1 MTTDRYN
8 PRETEPRWQK
18 IWTDRRVFEARHDPS
33 RPKYYVLEMFPYP
46 SGRIHMGHVRNY
58 TMGDVIARFRK
69 AMGYNVL
76 HPMGWDAFGMPAE
89 NAAIERGVHP
99 KAWTYDNIAAMRGQL
114 KSLGLAFDWSR
125 EFATCDP
132 SYYRHEQEMFVD
144 FLKAGLVERKVSMV
158 NWDPVDQTVLAN
170 EQVIDGRGWRSGAI
184 VEKRELAQWFL
195 KISDFSEELL
205 SALDGLDDWPEKV
218 RLMQANWIGRS
229 EGMRFSFTL
238 EDEAGRQ
245 LDDRLTVYTTRHDT
259 IFGASFCALSADHA
273 LVRTLEPKVPGLA
286 EFRREVAALGTS
298 EESIERAEKKGFPL
312 KLYARHPF
320 REGVR
325 LPVYAANFVLMG
337 YGEGAIFG
345 CPAHDQRD
353 LDFARKYGLPVI
365 PVVAPKG
372 TDPSRFVVGDEA
384 FLEKEGDQTVL
395 INSDFLDGMG
405 VPEAKEA
412 IAGRMEAAG
421 IGERKVNYRLRDWG
435 VSRQRYWGCPI
446 PVIHCAR
453 CGVVPVPKPDLPVT
467 LPEDVTFDK
476 PGNPLIHHPTW
487 KATSCPSC
495 GGAAQRETD
504 TFDTFIDSSWYF
516 ARFCSPHAH
525 VPVDRAEA
533 RYWMPVDQYI
543 GGVEH
548 AILHLL
554 YSRFY
559 ARAMTITGHLDLKEP
574 FASLFTQGMV
584 VHETFRTADGEWIL
598 PAEVERR
605 GDGFVHIKTGEEILT
620 GGIEKMSKSK
630 KNVVDPEAII
640 DRYGADTARWFVLSD
655 TPPERDIEWTEN
667 GVEGA
672 WRFTQRIWRLVADA
686 QQKSAGAEKGI
697 PADISADALEL
708 RRATHRALAAVS
720 EDLAGLRFNRGI
732 ARIYELA
739 NALTAALQKN
749 DRSGGMAAAIREAG
763 ETFVILIAP
772 MMPHLAEECWRVLG
786 HDTLVVDEPWPRAVP
801 ALVTSDE
808 VTIAV
813 QVNGKRRDEIRLPKG
828 LPQAKVETA
837 VLALENV
844 KRALDGKP
852 VRKVIVVT
860 DRIANVVSG

>member
-1 MTTDRYN
+1 
-8 PRETEPRWQK
+8 
-18 IWTDRRVFEARHDPS
+18 
-33 RPKYYVLEMFPYP
+33 
-46 SGRIHMGHVRNY
+46 
-58 TMGDVIARFRK
+58 
-69 AMGYNVL
+69 
-76 HPMGWDAFGMPAE
+76 MPAE

-114 KSLGLAFDWSR
+114 KSLGLAFDWTR

-132 SYYRHEQEMFVD
+132 SYYRHEQEMFID
-144 FLKAGLVERKVSMV
+144 FMKAGLVERKVSMV

-170 EQVIDGRGWRSGAI
+170 EQVIDGRGWRSGAV

-205 SALDGLDDWPEKV
+205 TALDGLASWPEKV

-238 EDEAGRQ
+238 EDDNGGA
-245 LDDRLTVYTTRHDT
+245 LDEKLTVYTTRHDT
-259 IFGASFCALSADHA
+259 IFGASFCALSADHP
-273 LVRTLEPKVPGLA
+273 LVRTLEPQIPGLA

-312 KLYARHPF
+312 KLFARHPF
-320 REGVR
+320 REGVK

-372 TDPSRFVVGDEA
+372 TDPSRFIIGDEA
-384 FLEKEGDQTVL
+384 FREKEGDQTVL
-395 INSDFLDGMG
+395 INSDFLDGMS

-412 IAGRMEAAG
+412 IARRMETAG

-446 PVIHCAR
+446 PVIHCAQ
-453 CGVVPVPKPDLPVT
+453 CGVVPVPKADLPVT

-476 PGNPLIHHPTW
+476 PGNPLVHHPTW
-487 KATSCPSC
+487 KDTSCPRC
-495 GGAAQRETD
+495 GGKAQRETD

-516 ARFCSPHAH
+516 ARFCSPHAE

-559 ARAMTITGHLDLKEP
+559 ARAMTLTHHLDLNEP

-584 VHETFRTADGEWIL
+584 VHETYRTEAGEWIL
-598 PAEVERR
+598 PAEVERK
-605 GDGFVHIKTGEEILT
+605 GDGYVHVKTGEVILT

-640 DRYGADTARWFVLSD
+640 ESYGADTARWFVLSD
-655 TPPERDIEWTEN
+655 TPPERDIEWTET

-672 WRFTQRIWRLVADA
+672 WRFTQRIWRIVADI
-686 QQKSAGAEKGI
+686 QQKAAGADVGF
-697 PADISADALEL
+697 PPDISADALEL
-708 RRATHRALAAVS
+708 RRFTHRTIQAVS
-720 EDLAGLRFNRGI
+720 EDLQGLRFNRGI

-739 NALTAALQKN
+739 NVLTAVLQKN
-749 DRSGGMAAAIREAG
+749 DPSGGMAAAIREAG
-763 ETFVILIAP
+763 ETFIVLIAP

-786 HDTLVVDEPWPRAVP
+786 HKTLVVDEPWPRADP
-801 ALVTSDE
+801 ALVMSDE

-837 VLALENV
+837 VLALEKV

>member
-1 MTTDRYN
+1 
-8 PRETEPRWQK
+8 
-18 IWTDRRVFEARHDPS
+18 
-33 RPKYYVLEMFPYP
+33 
-46 SGRIHMGHVRNY
+46 
-58 TMGDVIARFRK
+58 
-69 AMGYNVL
+69 
-76 HPMGWDAFGMPAE
+76 
-89 NAAIERGVHP
+89 
-99 KAWTYDNIAAMRGQL
+99 
-114 KSLGLAFDWSR
+114 
-125 EFATCDP
+125 
-132 SYYRHEQEMFVD
+132 
-144 FLKAGLVERKVSMV
+144 
-158 NWDPVDQTVLAN
+158 
-170 EQVIDGRGWRSGAI
+170 
-184 VEKRELAQWFL
+184 
-195 KISDFSEELL
+195 
-205 SALDGLDDWPEKV
+205 
-218 RLMQANWIGRS
+218 
-229 EGMRFSFTL
+229 
-238 EDEAGRQ
+238 
-245 LDDRLTVYTTRHDT
+245 
-259 IFGASFCALSADHA
+259 
-273 LVRTLEPKVPGLA
+273 
-286 EFRREVAALGTS
+286 
-298 EESIERAEKKGFPL
+298 
-312 KLYARHPF
+312 
-320 REGVR
+320 
-325 LPVYAANFVLMG
+325 MG

-372 TDPSRFVVGDEA
+372 TDPNRFIIGKEA
-384 FLEKEGDQTVL
+384 FLEKEGGQTL
-395 INSDFLDGMG
+395 MINSDFLDGMT

-412 IAGRMEAAG
+412 IARRMEAG
-421 IGERKVNYRLRDWG
+421 GFGERKVNYRLRDWG

-446 PVIHCAR
+446 PVIHCAK
-453 CGVVPVPKPDLPVT
+453 CGVVPVPKTDLPVT

-487 KATSCPSC
+487 KDTTCPAC
-495 GGAAQRETD
+495 GGKAQRETD
-504 TFDTFIDSSWYF
+504 TFDTFVDSSWYF
-516 ARFCSPHAH
+516 ARFCSPHAE
-525 VPVDRAEA
+525 VPVARAEA
-533 RYWMPVDQYI
+533 QYWMPVDQYI

-559 ARAMTITGHLDLKEP
+559 VRAMTLTRHLDLKEP

-584 VHETFRTADGEWIL
+584 VHETYHTESGEWVL
-598 PAEVERR
+598 PAEVERKD
-605 GDGFVHIKTGEEILT
+605 DGYVHIKTGEAILT

-640 DRYGADTARWFVLSD
+640 ERYGADTARWFVLSD

-672 WRFTQRIWRLVADA
+672 WRFTQRIWRLVSDI
-686 QQKSAGAEKGI
+686 QLKSSGAGESF
-697 PADISADALEL
+697 PPNISADALEL
-708 RRATHRALAAVS
+708 RRATHRTIEAVS

-763 ETFVILIAP
+763 KNFVILIAP

-786 HDTLVVDEPWPRAVP
+786 HENLAVDEPWPKADP
-801 ALVTSDE
+801 ALVVSDE

-837 VLALENV
+837 VLALDNV
-844 KRALDGKP
+844 KRALGGKP
-852 VRKVIVVT
+852 VRKVIVVK